1 MRHRVKTV
9 KLGRTSQ
16 HRDAMLANMVGS
28 LIHHNRITT
37 TLAKAKAVR
46 PLAEKIVTLG
56 KKGTLHHRRLALAKL
71 GDRAAVKKLFAEI
84 APRFQERKGGYT
96 RILKLGPRRSDAAP
110 MALIEWVDH
119 VAVVA
124 EETPAGSGKKSAKTK
139 PAAPSETPAE
149 SAQAQPAEK
158 PSKPVKE

>member
-16 HRDAMLANMVGS
+16 HRDAMLSNMVGS

-56 KKGTLHHRRLALAKL
+56 KKGTLHHRRLALAEL
-71 GDRAAVKKLFAEI
+71 GDQAAVKKLFTEI

-119 VAVVA
+119 VAVPEEEVPA
-124 EETPAGSGKKSAKTK
+124 EAPKKAKATRSKAKSSAENPSTPETPGEEPKS
-139 PAAPSETPAE
+139 
-149 SAQAQPAEK
+149 
-158 PSKPVKE
+158 

>member
-16 HRDAMLANMVGS
+16 HRDAMLSNMVGS

-56 KKGTLHHRRLALAKL
+56 KKGTLHHRRLALAEL
-71 GDRAAVKKLFAEI
+71 GDQAAVKKLFTEI
-84 APRFQERKGGYT
+84 APRFQERQGGYT
-96 RILKLGPRRSDAAP
+96 RILKLGPRRGDAAP

-119 VAVVA
+119 VAVTDDDDSPA
-124 EETPAGSGKKSAKTK
+124 AGSKKAKK
-139 PAAPSETPAE
+139 AKAKAEPAAEASPPEDKSPGETK
-149 SAQAQPAEK
+149 S
-158 PSKPVKE
+158 

>member
-16 HRDAMLANMVGS
+16 HRDAMLANMVTS
-28 LIHHNRITT
+28 LIQHSRITT

-56 KKGTLHHRRLALAKL
+56 KKGTLHHRRLALAEL
-71 GDRAAVKKLFAEI
+71 GDQVAVKKLFTEI

-96 RILKLGPRRSDAAP
+96 RILKLGPRRGDAAP

-119 VAVVA
+119 VVVSPDEEVSPSEAKRPKGSKVKPA
-124 EETPAGSGKKSAKTK
+124 ETESEKSANSPVKSAK
-139 PAAPSETPAE
+139 AE
-149 SAQAQPAEK
+149 
-158 PSKPVKE
+158 